1 MTSHNTFLY
10 AVLWGGGGNLP
21 SSPHIFALVTWW
33 KEDEGTD
40 CWKINQSHL
49 TDMRASLAQL
59 LMILQPLTSIW
70 GEGGFHSVKV
80 FKLHASK
87 SSRGSLIGLL
97 LWVTNWQNWTL
108 RGEGFIHCLSESV
121 NTSCCKIW
129 PPFRVTQLAC
139 FFDWLKNSQLH
150 KLISSLKMLRHQNP
164 NPSVDKF
171 QFVRPPSLK
180 TKRSTYSEFFQY
192 FSCFSFLY
200 QSGYTLVFFIRISA

>member
-1 MTSHNTFLY
+1 MSAHKEILPQIITSDNIFLY
-10 AVLWGGGGNLP
+10 ARIWGGGCSSP
-21 SSPHIFALVTWW
+21 SSAHIFALITRW

-70 GEGGFHSVKV
+70 GRGGFHSVKV

-108 RGEGFIHCLSESV
+108 RRGRGSFI
-121 NTSCCKIW
+121 
-129 PPFRVTQLAC
+129 AC
-139 FFDWLKNSQLH
+139 MKVVILNAA
-150 KLISSLKMLRHQNP
+150 
-164 NPSVDKF
+164 KF
-171 QFVRPPSLK
+171 GHH
-180 TKRSTYSEFFQY
+180 
-192 FSCFSFLY
+192 
-200 QSGYTLVFFIRISA
+200 SG